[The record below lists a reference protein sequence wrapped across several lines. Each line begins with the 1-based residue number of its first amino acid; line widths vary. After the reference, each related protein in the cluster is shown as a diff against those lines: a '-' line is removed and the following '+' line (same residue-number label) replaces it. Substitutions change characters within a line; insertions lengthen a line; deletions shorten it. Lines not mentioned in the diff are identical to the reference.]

1 MVSLYSRYV
10 YILIALTELEL
21 LADLVRVDSVEL
33 EHELLGDLLDG
44 SLCQHQ
50 CLVFQHRVHVQ
61 TIHRHDIHVRNRV
74 GGQRNVLRDEV
85 GATK

>member
-1 MVSLYSRYV
+1 MVSLYSPYG
-10 YILIALTELEL
+10 YNLIALTELEL

-33 EHELLGDLLDG
+33 EHKPLGDLLDG

-50 CLVFQHRVHVQ
+50 RLVFQHRVHVQ
-61 TIHRHDIHVRNRV
+61 TIHRHDVHVRNRV

-85 GATK
+85 GTEK